1 MTPLRLRSLRH
12 VLDVI
17 SVLVWRDQKSRYT
30 STGMGV
36 VWAIASPVLFLLTFY
51 LLFRIVLPLNIPNYA
66 SHLFIGLVFWSW
78 LQSTTMEAVTCIIGN
93 PGLVNQPRFPTV
105 ALPLA
110 ATSSNLV
117 TLLLTLPLL
126 FVILWSE
133 GAQMGVSVVL
143 LPLLIACQFVF
154 VLSIAYLV
162 AALNVVFR
170 DMQYIVPI
178 LLQLGY
184 FTTPIFYDVA
194 AMPDRARF
202 ILGFNPMLQLIQAHR
217 RILIYG
223 EWPDWQALAAVF
235 AGSLVALL
243 LAFRFFRHASLRF
256 LEEI

>member
-1 MTPLRLRSLRH
+1 MTALRLRSLRH
-12 VLDVI
+12 VVDVI
-17 SVLVWRDQKSRYT
+17 SVLVWRDQKSRYK

-51 LLFRIVLPLNIPNYA
+51 LLFRVVLPLNIPNYA
-66 SHLFIGLVFWSW
+66 SHLFIGLVFWTW
-78 LQSTTMEAVTCIIGN
+78 LQTTTMEAVTCIVQN

-110 ATSSNLV
+110 ATTSNLV

-126 FVILWSE
+126 LVILWFE
-133 GAQMGVSVVL
+133 GARIGPSVVL
-143 LPLLIACQFVF
+143 LPLLVACQFVF
-154 VLSIAYLV
+154 VLAVAYFV

-184 FTTPIFYDVA
+184 FTTPIFYDA
-194 AMPDRARF
+194 ASIPDRARF
-202 ILGFNPMLQLIQAHR
+202 ILGFNPMMQLIEAHR
-217 RILIYG
+217 RILIHG
-223 EWPDWQALAAVF
+223 EWPALAPIAAVM
-235 AGSLVALL
+235 AGSLLALWF
-243 LAFRFFRHASLRF
+243 AFRFFRLASLRF